1 MKKNT
6 VLGLLIMAT
15 GLVLAGCASLEQK
28 IDGSLI
34 ATKWDKNEKST
45 AVLYFDENVRI
56 HSIDGTE
63 RLNVYKQPM
72 ITTGAGTV
80 KKPKVQLAIPAGE
93 RKFVISYKPDGKTG
107 NWNQPREAQ
116 YTFVAGRYYQLVA
129 TQNMDVTNPKYNL
142 TPEQQQQKAAELARG
157 GAAAFLQAATT
168 GEETFAM
175 NLEIIDIT
183 GGKKKNS
190 PSSVI
195 VVKTW
200 DE

>member
-1 MKKNT
+1 MKKKDAVT
-6 VLGLLIMAT
+6 LSALALIF

-28 IDGSLI
+28 IDGALI

-45 AVLYFDENVRI
+45 AVLYFDSNVRI
-56 HSIDGTE
+56 HAIDGKAATN
-63 RLNVYKQPM
+63 LYGQATT
-72 ITTGAGTV
+72 ITGDGSV
-80 KKPKVQLAIPAGE
+80 RKPKVQLAIPAGE
-93 RKFVISYKPDGKTG
+93 RTITISYGGTG
-107 NWNQPREAQ
+107 AWNQPRDAK
-116 YTFVAGRYYQLVA
+116 YTFVAGRFYQLVA
-129 TQNMDVTNPKYNL
+129 TQNYDVTNPKHNL
-142 TPEQQQQKAAELARG
+142 TTEQQIAQAEALVAG

-175 NLEIIDIT
+175 NLEVIDIT
-183 GGKKKNS
+183 GGKRRNS